1 MVLST
6 PRTDLSGPS
15 FPKSEYDNQRTF
27 GIRHVLYG
35 FLYAGCY
42 QPSKGYA
49 SYLLNPESNTPNVLM
64 KTGED
69 TKMQNTIGTKD
80 SYRRTTIEA
89 QLSYVRNFGEH
100 KLSALAFYNQ
110 YESSNEVSIPKR

>member
-1 MVLST
+1 MDSYTQAVT
-6 PRTDLSGPS
+6 NR
-15 FPKSEYDNQRTF
+15 
-27 GIRHVLYG
+27 
-35 FLYAGCY
+35 
-42 QPSKGYA
+42 SKGYA

-89 QLSYVRNFGEH
+89 QLSYVRR
-100 KLSALAFYNQ
+100 
-110 YESSNEVSIPKR
+110 SIPYLWS